1 MSAYTMPVDGQA
13 GFVLLVFGFYKLDF
27 REIDIR
33 MNN

>member
-1 MSAYTMPVDGQA
+1 MSAYTMPVDGRA
-13 GFVLLVFGFYKLDF
+13 GFVLLVFGFHKLDF

>member
-1 MSAYTMPVDGQA
+1 MSAYTRPVDRRV
-13 GFVLLVFGFYKLDF
+13 GFVLLVYGFHKLDF